1 MRPKATMTDDNQSQE
16 RRWALSWCPAP
27 SLKRGELHGSE
38 IRVIP
43 SSTSEQ
49 ISRVMEADAG
59 NREGIALWIFSDDE
73 PDMTIR
79 EALEAFY
86 ADLPSGHVPIP
97 PILVMSSEAFKKIES
112 RAVPPPEETAML
124 RDPRT
129 PKEALC
135 RALNMLKMEIA
146 MGNLDPS
153 VVAHSLDSPVMLTSI
168 LEQRAQK
175 SNARGDR
182 LWFHVVELIREA
194 ANNETE
200 KAS

>member
-1 MRPKATMTDDNQSQE
+1 MTDDKQSQE

-43 SSTSEQ
+43 GSTSEQ

-59 NREGIALWIFSDDE
+59 NREGIALWIFSDVE
-73 PDMTIR
+73 PDMAIR

-86 ADLPSGHVPIP
+86 ADLPSGNTPIP
-97 PILVMSSEAFKKIES
+97 PILVMGSEAFKKIED
-112 RAVPPPEETAML
+112 RAVRTPETEAML

-129 PKEALC
+129 PKEAMC
-135 RALNMLKMEIA
+135 RALNILRMEVG
-146 MGNLDPS
+146 MGTIDPAE
-153 VVAHSLDSPVMLTSI
+153 VAEALDSPTLLTDV
-168 LEQRAQK
+168 LERRAESSRAK
-175 SNARGDR
+175 GDR

-194 ANNETE
+194 ANRESTNER
-200 KAS
+200 